1 MAGATP
7 TRAGWK
13 LSPPWALFA
22 LVTAASVALLGFAL
36 QPGIAPAVG
45 ACRHAGAHP
54 HEVGLPKLRQAVTC
68 LVNHR
73 RARRDRRPLDRN
85 RRLGLAA
92 QRHNDTMLAQDC
104 FRHRCPGEP
113 GLNQRVKKTGYTRGW
128 DAFAFAEDL
137 GYDNT
142 PRQMVRRWLRSRFNR
157 RNLLD
162 PDFRDIGVGVGW
174 GSPIAT
180 LDDSKFETYTLVF
193 GWRRR

>member
-113 GLNQRVKKTGYTRGW
+113 GLNQRVKKSGYTKGW
-128 DAFAFAEDL
+128 
-137 GYDNT
+137 
-142 PRQMVRRWLRSRFNR
+142 
-157 RNLLD
+157 
-162 PDFRDIGVGVGW
+162 
-174 GSPIAT
+174 
-180 LDDSKFETYTLVF
+180 
-193 GWRRR
+193 

>member
-1 MAGATP
+1 MAAATP
-7 TRAGWK
+7 TPAGRK
-13 LSPPWALFA
+13 LSPTWALVA
-22 LVTAASVALLGFAL
+22 LATASSVALLGFAL
-36 QPGIAPAVG
+36 QPGIAPAVA

-54 HEVGLPKLRQAVTC
+54 HEAGLSALRRAITC

-73 RARRDRRPLDRN
+73 RARRDRRPLERN
-85 RRLGLAA
+85 KRLRLAA
-92 QRHNDTMLAQDC
+92 QRHNHTMLAQDC
-104 FRHRCPGEP
+104 FRHRCPDEP
-113 GLNQRVKKTGYTRGW
+113 GLNRRVKKTGYTRGR
-128 DAFAFAEDL
+128 DAFGFAENL

-174 GSPIAT
+174 GTPIAT
-180 LDDSKFETYTLVF
+180 LDDSKFETYTVVF